1 MAIQP
6 WSELHGPG
14 MSEIKEKLL
23 EQIFL
28 GHVTAENIGQEAE
41 RQQEKWKKNVK
52 AEALRMYTVLGSE
65 TQEEKPLVLRYLK
78 VGAKTGVEVPEKR
91 IKKFQM
97 SGMDPV
103 LMAPG
108 TEGRLFCMSRMKQN
122 IRKA

>member
-78 VGAKTGVEVPEKR
+78 VGAKTGVEVPDKR
-91 IKKFQM
+91 LKKFQI
-97 SGMDPV
+97 SGMDP
-103 LMAPG
+103 L
-108 TEGRLFCMSRMKQN
+108 L
-122 IRKA
+122 KATVIQVEALLYAQDEAKY